1 VKFNFNIF
9 KQALCTILMVQG
21 MTMYSQVHIEN
32 AENVVVYDENNVH
45 FFGKNSIKTESGNIE
60 FSENIKAKL
69 VKRAHLNKEIA
80 EAKEPSKIDAKLPK
94 LTAKNSQRKG
104 SLLVAKVEKVNLS
117 SNKLKLVTKY
127 TQKQSK
133 VSPHFLVV
141 TSRFNIYE
149 SAENDYYSYG
159 KNVVNKTP
167 NNEIVPEV
175 EQNQTPTI
183 DFIEQNKPFLNL
195 HNTNIE
201 EIQLN
206 PFKKNLKLEN
216 TLVVIYGKRGPP
228 IFSLV

>member
-69 VKRAHLNKEIA
+69 VKRAHHNKEIA
-80 EAKEPSKIDAKLPK
+80 EAKEPSKMDASLPK
-94 LTAKNSQRKG
+94 LTSKNSQRKG
-104 SLLVAKVEKVNLS
+104 SLIVAKVEKVNLS
-117 SNKLKLVTKY
+117 SNKLKLATKY
-127 TQKQSK
+127 TKQQSK
-133 VSPHFLVV
+133 VSPHFLVI
-141 TSRFNIYE
+141 TSRFNIYQPD
-149 SAENDYYSYG
+149 ENDYYSYG
-159 KNVVNKTP
+159 KNVVNKTS